1 MRRKGG
7 CQVRGSFDLHLHA
20 GPEVIPRKYDA
31 IAAGEALRR
40 EEMGGAVLKSHY
52 FSTVPFVK
60 MAHERGFD
68 NVWGSVTLNHYVG
81 GLNPFALRA
90 SLGLQHN
97 GQQLLKLVWMPT
109 VHAAAHLAVRKADGE
124 QYDVPPEW
132 TDGLITGTPVEKVPP
147 ISVTAPEVQENLKDI
162 LRIIADNGL
171 VLATGHISR
180 EEVFHLVPLARQ
192 MGVEKIILT
201 HPAYETTELSVQDIL
216 QLTALGG
223 VYAEQSY
230 ALMPIDNMTPAEV
243 AAYIRG
249 VGAAHTIM
257 TTDLGQ
263 RSRMSS
269 GEGMALF
276 ASLMEAEGIDP
287 TDLQTMMVDN
297 PRKLLGL

>member
-1 MRRKGG
+1 MK
-7 CQVRGSFDLHLHA
+7 GSFDLHLHA

-31 IAAGEALRR
+31 IEAGEALRG
-40 EEMGGAVLKSHY
+40 EGMGGAVLKSHY

-60 MAHERGFD
+60 MAHERGYD
-68 NVWGSVTLNHYVG
+68 NVWGSVTLNHYLG

-90 SLGLQHN
+90 SLGMQHN
-97 GQQLLKLVWMPT
+97 GRQLLKMVWMPT

-132 TDGLITGTPVEKVPP
+132 TDGLITGTSVEQVPP
-147 ISVTAPEVQENLKDI
+147 ICLTAPEVQENLKEI
-162 LRIIADNGL
+162 LRIIADNDL
-171 VLATGHISR
+171 ILATGHVSR
-180 EEVFHLVPLARQ
+180 EEVFHLVPLARS

-201 HPAYETTELSVQDIL
+201 HPAYETTELSVADIL

-230 ALMPIDNMTPAEV
+230 ALMPIDDLTPAEV

-249 VGAAHTIM
+249 VGAAHTVM
-257 TTDLGQ
+257 STDLGQ

-276 ASLMEAEGIDP
+276 ASLMEAEGIAP
-287 TDLQTMMVDN
+287 ADLHTMMVDN